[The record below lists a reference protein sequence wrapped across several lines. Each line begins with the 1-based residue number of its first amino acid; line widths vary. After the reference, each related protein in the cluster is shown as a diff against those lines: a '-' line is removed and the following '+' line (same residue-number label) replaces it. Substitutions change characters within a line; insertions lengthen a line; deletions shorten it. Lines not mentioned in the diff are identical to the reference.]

1 MLIKTALAA
10 AATIFATAA
19 LTPSAQAAT
28 VKSIVLVHGAW
39 ADGSSW
45 SKVIPLL
52 TAKGF
57 HVTAVQ
63 LPLTSLADD
72 AATVKR
78 ALALE
83 TGPVV
88 LVGHSYGGAVITE
101 AGNDP
106 KVSAL
111 VFVAAFAP
119 DAGQSAGSLNAS
131 VPPAPIAA
139 QAKPDPQGFLKLTKT
154 GIYDDFGQDLTPA
167 EKEVLYVAQ
176 APTNVKS
183 LGGTISTPAWR
194 SKRSWYIVAA
204 QDRAIVPSLEATM
217 AKTISAKTTTVE
229 GSHLIMLSKASAVAA
244 VIEDA
249 AAASTENIATH

>member
-1 MLIKTALAA
+1 MFGNQTTLRLAA
-10 AATIFATAA
+10 SAAILFGTACA
-19 LTPSAQAAT
+19 PLAPSPEPAKN
-28 VKSIVLVHGAW
+28 VILVHGAW

-52 TAKGF
+52 TAKGL

-63 LPLTSLADD
+63 LSLTSLADD

-106 KVSAL
+106 KVTAL
-111 VFVAAFAP
+111 VYVAAFAP
-119 DAGQSAGSLNAS
+119 DAGQSAGSLSAS
-131 VPPAPIAA
+131 VPPPPMGPEV
-139 QAKPDPQGFLKLTKT
+139 KPDAEGFLKLSKT
-154 GIYDDFGQDLTPA
+154 GVYNDFAQDVTPA
-167 EKEVLYVAQ
+167 EKAELYAAQ

-183 LGGTISTPAWR
+183 LGGVISKAAWH
-194 SKRSWYIVAA
+194 SKPSWYIVAA
-204 QDRAIVPSLEATM
+204 QDRAIPPTLEATM
-217 AKTISAKTTTVE
+217 ARTIHAKTTTLQ
-229 GSHLIMLSKASAVAA
+229 GSHLVMLSKSAAVAS
-244 VIEDA
+244 VIETA
-249 AAASTENIATH
+249 AAH

>member
-1 MLIKTALAA
+1 MLGHISLLRLAA
-10 AATIFATAA
+10 SATILLGMAIA
-19 LTPSAQAAT
+19 PVSASSEPAKN
-28 VKSIVLVHGAW
+28 VILVHGAW

-52 TAKGF
+52 TAKGLN
-57 HVTAVQ
+57 VTAVQ

-78 ALALE
+78 AIALE

-101 AGNDP
+101 AGADA
-106 KVSAL
+106 KVAAL
-111 VFVAAFAP
+111 VYVAAFAP

-131 VPPAPIAA
+131 APPSPLAGEVR
-139 QAKPDPQGFLKLTKT
+139 PDSQGYLKLTKT
-154 GIYDDFGQDLTPA
+154 GVYDDFAQDVTPE
-167 EKEVLYVAQ
+167 EKEVLFAAQ

-194 SKRSWYIVAA
+194 GKPSWYIVAA
-204 QDRAIVPSLEATM
+204 HDRAIPPSLEETM
-217 AKTISAKTTTVE
+217 SKTIQAKTTTLE
-229 GSHLIMLSKASAVAA
+229 GSHVIMLSKPAEVAT

-249 AAASTENIATH
+249 AAH